1 MSIYVQ
7 AKVRHWKWKI
17 ESGKSKE
24 NTLSAEKGRRKD
36 YAEEL
41 RRGTSGREGPWC
53 E

>member
-1 MSIYVQ
+1 MSIYVL

-24 NTLSAEKGRRKD
+24 NTLTAEKWRRKD

-41 RRGTSGREGPWC
+41 RRGYLWKRGAGGE
-53 E
+53 